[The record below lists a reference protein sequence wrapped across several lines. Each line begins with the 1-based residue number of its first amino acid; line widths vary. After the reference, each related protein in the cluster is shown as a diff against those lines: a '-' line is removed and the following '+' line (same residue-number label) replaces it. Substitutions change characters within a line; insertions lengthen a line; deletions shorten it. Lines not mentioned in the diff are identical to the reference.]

1 MKLDAL
7 QTGRAVAAIMVVL
20 FHAHVFTVPD
30 SIYRGTIDGV
40 WRGFGMGFAGVEF
53 FFVLSGF
60 IMFFVHRGD
69 LGIPARAGRFIRK
82 RLIRIYPI
90 YWIILGGLVCMYF
103 AFPGRGPE
111 NARDPLALVT
121 SFLLIP
127 TEGDPIMRV
136 AWTLEFEMFFYLMF
150 TLVILNRRLGL
161 AVFALWMALSAF
173 GTVRPFEAHPLSFLF
188 SYYNLLF
195 LFGIG
200 AAAAFPRLSPK
211 QALGAVLF
219 GTAGFLFV
227 GLTDV
232 YRVFDW
238 AHSWRTVA
246 FGLCA
251 AIAVAGLAAGALRP
265 WRWTVFL
272 GDASYSIYLAH
283 LPAMGFAAIAIRK
296 AGLPEMLPVPLVFL
310 VTVLCGVMAGV
321 VIHLLIEKPVLR
333 LLAQRVRPQQH
344 VTAE

>member
-69 LGIPARAGRFIRK
+69 IGVPVRAGRFIRK

-127 TEGDPIMRV
+127 TAGDPIMRV
-136 AWTLEFEMFFYLMF
+136 AWTLEYEMFFYLMF
-150 TLVILNRRLGL
+150 TLMILGGRLGL
-161 AVFALWMALSAF
+161 AVFAIWMTLSAI
-173 GTVRPFEAHPLSFLF
+173 GTVWPFETHPLSFVF

-200 AAAAFPRLSPK
+200 AAALFPRLTPQ
-211 QALGAVLF
+211 QAWAALAV
-219 GTAGFLFV
+219 GVAGFLLV

-232 YRVFDW
+232 YRVVGW

-246 FGLCA
+246 FGLFA
-251 AIAVAGLAAGALRP
+251 ALAVAGLAAGVLRP

-283 LPAMGFAAIAIRK
+283 LPAMGFAALAIRK
-296 AGLPEMLPVPLVFL
+296 AGLPGLLPVPAVFL
-310 VTVLCGVMAGV
+310 VTVCCGVLAGV
-321 VIHLLIEKPVLR
+321 IIHLLIEKPVLR
-333 LLAQRVRPQQH
+333 LLSQRARPHPH

>member
-7 QTGRAVAAIMVVL
+7 QTGRAIAAIMVVI

-30 SIYRGTIDGV
+30 SIYNGAIDGV

-60 IMFFVHRGD
+60 IMFFVHRND
-69 LGIPARAGRFIRK
+69 LGVPERAGRFIRK

-90 YWIILGGLVCMYF
+90 YWVILGGLVCLYF

-111 NARDPLALVT
+111 NARDPMSLLT

-127 TEGDPIMRV
+127 TADDPIMRV
-136 AWTLEFEMFFYLMF
+136 AWTLEFEMFFYVMF
-150 TLVILNRRLGL
+150 TLMILSRRFGL
-161 AVFALWMALSAF
+161 AVFAIWMGLSAW
-173 GTVRPFEAHPLSFLF
+173 GTIQPFETHPLSFLF

-200 AAAAFPRLSPK
+200 AAAIFPRLSVQ
-211 QALGAVLF
+211 QALLAVLG
-219 GTAGFLFV
+219 GTAVFLVV
-227 GLTDV
+227 GMTDV
-232 YRVFDW
+232 YRVMDW

-246 FGLCA
+246 FGLA
-251 AIAVAGLAAGALRP
+251 ASVAVAGLAAGAFRP

-283 LPAMGFAAIAIRK
+283 LPAMGFGAVAIRK
-296 AGLPEMLPVPLVFL
+296 LGLPDLLPMPLVFV
-310 VTVLCGVMAGV
+310 VTVCGGVLAGV
-321 VIHLLIEKPVLR
+321 IIHVLIEKPVLR
-333 LLAQRVRPQQH
+333 LLSQRLSARKTI
-344 VTAE
+344 TAE

>member
-7 QTGRAVAAIMVVL
+7 QTGRAVAAIMVVF
-20 FHAHVFTVPD
+20 FHAHVFTIPD
-30 SIYRGTIDGV
+30 SVYRGSIDGV

-60 IMFFVHRGD
+60 IMFFVHRSD

-90 YWIILGGLVCMYF
+90 YWIILGALVCMYF

-111 NARDPLALVT
+111 NAREPLALVT

-127 TEGDPIMRV
+127 TEDFPIMRV

-150 TLVILNRRLGL
+150 TLMILSRRIGL
-161 AVFALWMALSAF
+161 AVFAIWMGLSAF
-173 GTVRPFEAHPLSFLF
+173 GTVWPFETHPLSFLF

-200 AAAAFPRLSPK
+200 AAAVFPRLSAQ
-211 QALGAVLF
+211 QAVWAVVG
-219 GTAGFLFV
+219 GTAVFLFI
-227 GLTDV
+227 GMTDV
-232 YRVFDW
+232 YRVIGW

-246 FGLCA
+246 FGLA
-251 AIAVAGLAAGALRP
+251 AAVVVSGLAAGAFRP

-283 LPAMGFAAIAIRK
+283 LPAMGFAAVAIRK
-296 AGLPEMLPVPLVFL
+296 IGLPEMLPVPLVFL
-310 VTVLCGVMAGV
+310 VAVACGIMSGV

-333 LLAQRVRPQQH
+333 LLSQRRSSGRQ